1 MSPLFENIVWMVLL
15 AAITA
20 YIGTVVLPAH
30 KYRTAYVAAA
40 VVSMLCRYALVYY
53 MYKGGTEAA
62 GTDGLIYHE
71 VAKNVAEQLK
81 SGTPIWAVQYKYT
94 WYTVL
99 MGMQYAVFGVNR
111 YAASFVNV
119 FISVMSGFV
128 LFRIAHGLKFT
139 WGKSAAI
146 SLAYI
151 FMPSM
156 IVWTTD
162 TRKESVTFFIIL
174 LIWYLVQKV
183 LQERNGVPVR
193 TVIHMVL
200 VCILLWISTLLRIYM
215 LYTLGGGILVGL
227 AIHYLKTKRR
237 MSLIFGVMI
246 LITCIVVTYTT
257 ILVQMDGYHALPLDR
272 SEGGDENI
280 SDELGSIFKIIMSKD
295 IPEAI
300 NGFLTQPHMEKVSRI
315 SDISGN
321 AFAITAVK
329 IEQLL
334 WYLCLVI
341 AIFGIIHAIL
351 EWNPYLLG
359 LLAFIV
365 SYSLINALICED
377 VGETYYRYRAA
388 IVAPTLLIADYRPL
402 FNSLRAII
410 RGRTGTIE

>member
-1 MSPLFENIVWMVLL
+1 MSPLIENIIWMVLL
-15 AAITA
+15 AALVA
-20 YIGTVVLPAH
+20 YIGRVVLPAH
-30 KYRTAYVAAA
+30 KYRTAYVVAA
-40 VVSMLCRYALVYY
+40 VVSMLCRYVLVYY

-71 VAKNVAEQLK
+71 VAKNVAAQLK

-99 MGMQYAVFGVNR
+99 MGIQYAIFGINR
-111 YAASFVNV
+111 YAASFINA
-119 FISVMSGFV
+119 FISVVTGYV
-128 LFRIAHGLKFT
+128 LFRIAHGLKFS

-156 IVWTTD
+156 TVWTTD
-162 TRKESVTFFIIL
+162 TRKESVTFFIVL
-174 LIWYLVQKV
+174 LVWYLVLKV
-183 LQERNGVPVR
+183 LQERNGLSAKIVLC
-193 TVIHMVL
+193 MVL
-200 VCILLWISTLLRIYM
+200 VCIFLWISTLLRIYM

-227 AIHYLKTKRR
+227 AIHYLKTKRKV
-237 MSLIFGVMI
+237 SLTFGVLV
-246 LITCIVVTYTT
+246 LITCIVVTHTT

-272 SEGGDENI
+272 SKGGDENI
-280 SDELGSIFKIIMSKD
+280 SDELGSILKIIMSKD

-300 NGFLTQPHMEKVSRI
+300 NGFLTQPHMEKVGRI

-321 AFAITAVK
+321 ALAITAVK

-402 FNSLRAII
+402 FTSLRSII
-410 RGRTGTIE
+410 KGRTGAIE

>member
-1 MSPLFENIVWMVLL
+1 MSPLIENIIWIVLL
-15 AAITA
+15 AALVA
-20 YIGTVVLPAH
+20 YIGIVVLPAH
-30 KYRTAYVAAA
+30 KYRTAFVVAA
-40 VVSMLCRYALVYY
+40 VVSMLCRYVLVYY

-99 MGMQYAVFGVNR
+99 MGVQYAIFGVNR
-111 YAASFVNV
+111 YAASFINA
-119 FISVMSGFV
+119 FIAIVTGYV
-128 LFRIAHGLKFT
+128 LFRIAYGLKFS
-139 WGKSAAI
+139 WIKSAVI

-156 IVWTTD
+156 TVWTTD
-162 TRKESVTFFIIL
+162 TRKESVTFFIVL
-174 LIWYLVQKV
+174 LTWYLVLKV
-183 LQERNGVPVR
+183 LQERNGFSAK
-193 TVIHMVL
+193 TVLFMVL
-200 VCILLWISTLLRIYM
+200 VCVFLWISTLLRIYM

-227 AIHYLKTKRR
+227 VIHYLKTKRK
-237 MSLIFGVMI
+237 MSLIFSVLV
-246 LITCIVVTYTT
+246 LITCIVVTHTT

-272 SEGGDENI
+272 SKGGDENI
-280 SDELGSIFKIIMSKD
+280 SDELDSILKIIMSKD

-402 FNSLRAII
+402 FTSLRSII
-410 RGRTGTIE
+410 KGRTGAIE

>member
-1 MSPLFENIVWMVLL
+1 MVLL
-15 AAITA
+15 AALVA
-20 YIGTVVLPAH
+20 YIGIVVLPAH
-30 KYRTAYVAAA
+30 KYRTAFVVAA
-40 VVSMLCRYALVYY
+40 VVSMLCRYVLVYY

-99 MGMQYAVFGVNR
+99 MGVQYAIFGVNR
-111 YAASFVNV
+111 YAASFINA
-119 FISVMSGFV
+119 FIAIVTGYV
-128 LFRIAHGLKFT
+128 LFRIAYGLKFS
-139 WGKSAAI
+139 WIKSAVI

-156 IVWTTD
+156 TVWTTD
-162 TRKESVTFFIIL
+162 TRKESVTFFIVL
-174 LIWYLVQKV
+174 LTWYMVLKV
-183 LQERNGVPVR
+183 LQERNGFSAK
-193 TVIHMVL
+193 TVLFMVL
-200 VCILLWISTLLRIYM
+200 VCVFLWISTLLRIYM

-227 AIHYLKTKRR
+227 VIHYLKTKRK
-237 MSLIFGVMI
+237 MSLIFSVLV
-246 LITCIVVTYTT
+246 LITCIVVTHTT

-272 SEGGDENI
+272 SKGGDENI
-280 SDELGSIFKIIMSKD
+280 SDELDSILKIIMSKD

-402 FNSLRAII
+402 FTSLRSII
-410 RGRTGTIE
+410 KGRTGAIE

>member
-1 MSPLFENIVWMVLL
+1 MVLL
-15 AAITA
+15 AALVA
-20 YIGTVVLPAH
+20 YIGIVVLPAH
-30 KYRTAYVAAA
+30 KYRTAFVVAA
-40 VVSMLCRYALVYY
+40 VVSMLCRYVLVYY

-99 MGMQYAVFGVNR
+99 MGVQYAIFGVNR
-111 YAASFVNV
+111 YAASFINA
-119 FISVMSGFV
+119 FIAIVTGYV
-128 LFRIAHGLKFT
+128 LFRIAYGLKFS
-139 WGKSAAI
+139 WIKSAVI

-156 IVWTTD
+156 TVWTTD
-162 TRKESVTFFIIL
+162 TRKESVTFFIVL
-174 LIWYLVQKV
+174 LTWYLVLKV
-183 LQERNGVPVR
+183 LQERNGFSAK
-193 TVIHMVL
+193 TVLFMVL
-200 VCILLWISTLLRIYM
+200 VCVFLWISTLLRIYM

-227 AIHYLKTKRR
+227 VIHYLKTKRK
-237 MSLIFGVMI
+237 MSLIFSVLV
-246 LITCIVVTYTT
+246 LITCIVVTHTT

-272 SEGGDENI
+272 SKGGDENI
-280 SDELGSIFKIIMSKD
+280 SDELDSILKIIMSKD

-402 FNSLRAII
+402 FTSLRSII
-410 RGRTGTIE
+410 KGRTGAIE

>member
-1 MSPLFENIVWMVLL
+1 MSPLIENIIWMVLL
-15 AAITA
+15 AALVA
-20 YIGTVVLPAH
+20 YIGIVVLPAH
-30 KYRTAYVAAA
+30 KYRTAFVVAA
-40 VVSMLCRYALVYY
+40 VVSMLCRYVLVYY

-99 MGMQYAVFGVNR
+99 MGVQYAIFGVNR
-111 YAASFVNV
+111 YAASFINA
-119 FISVMSGFV
+119 FIAIVTGYV
-128 LFRIAHGLKFT
+128 LFRIAYGLKFS
-139 WGKSAAI
+139 WIKSAVI

-156 IVWTTD
+156 TVWTTD
-162 TRKESVTFFIIL
+162 TRKESVTFFIVL
-174 LIWYLVQKV
+174 LTWYLVLKV
-183 LQERNGVPVR
+183 LQERNGFSAK
-193 TVIHMVL
+193 TVLFMVL
-200 VCILLWISTLLRIYM
+200 VCVFLWISTLLRIYM

-227 AIHYLKTKRR
+227 VIHYLKTKRK
-237 MSLIFGVMI
+237 MSLIFSVLV
-246 LITCIVVTYTT
+246 LITCIVVTHTT

-272 SEGGDENI
+272 SKGGDENI
-280 SDELGSIFKIIMSKD
+280 SDELDSILKIIMSKD

-402 FNSLRAII
+402 FTSLRSII
-410 RGRTGTIE
+410 KGRTGAIE